1 MLAKQKARLLREAIE
16 LMQEADALVQEA
28 LGDTDSC
35 YDTHC
40 GIEELIDDLR
50 ADVMDIEHAAE

>member
-1 MLAKQKARLLREAIE
+1 MLTAKQKQLLQAAID
-16 LMQEADALVQEA
+16 LLQEADALVQQA

-40 GIEELIDDLR
+40 GIEELIDDLQ
-50 ADVMDIEHAAE
+50 ADIKDN

>member
-1 MLAKQKARLLREAIE
+1 MLTAKQQTL
-16 LMQEADALVQEA
+16 LMQAVDLLHEADALVQKA

-40 GIEELIDDLR
+40 GIEELIDDLL
-50 ADVMDIEHAAE
+50 ADLQDNVDAE

>member
-1 MLAKQKARLLREAIE
+1 MLTVLQKQLLQEAVDK
-16 LMQEADALVQEA
+16 LHEADALVQQA
-28 LGDTDSC
+28 LGATDSC

-50 ADVMDIEHAAE
+50 ADIEDN

>member
-1 MLAKQKARLLREAIE
+1 MLTAKQKELLEQAIDK
-16 LMQEADALVQEA
+16 MHEADALVQQA

-40 GIEELIDDLR
+40 GIEDLIADLQ
-50 ADVMDIEHAAE
+50 ADVEDN